1 MIINKDED
9 IFTSIVEYY
18 SINRSGEE
26 SESSEEEEE
35 VIEIAIVEALRYMKI
50 LKL

>member
-1 MIINKDED
+1 MIIDEDED
-9 IFTSIVEYY
+9 IFTSIVKYY

-35 VIEIAIVEALRYMKI
+35 VIKIAIVEALRYIEI